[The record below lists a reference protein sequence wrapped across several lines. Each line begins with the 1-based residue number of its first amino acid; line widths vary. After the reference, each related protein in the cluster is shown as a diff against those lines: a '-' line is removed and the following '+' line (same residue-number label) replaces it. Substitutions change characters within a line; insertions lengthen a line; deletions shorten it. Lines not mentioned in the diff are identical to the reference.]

1 MITLG
6 AMKFVV
12 VLGVVEPVMVS
23 PQAAELVV
31 ELVVVLETEDPM
43 MTSPRAATTELVV
56 VLWTV

>member
-1 MITLG
+1 M
-6 AMKFVV
+6 
-12 VLGVVEPVMVS
+12 S
-23 PQAAELVV
+23 PRAAELVV